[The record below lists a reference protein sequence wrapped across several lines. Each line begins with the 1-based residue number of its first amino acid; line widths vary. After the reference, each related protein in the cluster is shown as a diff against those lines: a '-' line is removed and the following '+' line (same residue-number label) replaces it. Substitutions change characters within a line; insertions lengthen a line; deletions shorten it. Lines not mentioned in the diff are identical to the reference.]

1 LIIGKSAVPAS
12 ASLSIA
18 AVVDHVGGVERPDPV
33 VLAPDLRDVLGS
45 VVDPRKRRGVRHP
58 LAVVLTVV
66 VCAVVAGARSFVAVA
81 EWAADLPDE
90 LAQILD
96 TDRRR
101 PSESSRPRRSPD
113 HSSLRL
119 PSAEFVDFGGI
130 AACRSA
136 DPAQSG
142 NRAQA
147 IALTF
152 EEFRYVEA
160 AIVSSRRILLHSPSD
175 TPPIVKADVRPCAY
189 RVPPEARCS

>member
-1 LIIGKSAVPAS
+1 
-12 ASLSIA
+12 LSIA

-101 PSESSRPRRSPD
+101 PSESSRPRRSPTTPACG
-113 HSSLRL
+113 SLPRNSSISVASLRAGAPIL
-119 PSAEFVDFGGI
+119 RNPATELRRSRSPS
-130 AACRSA
+130 RNSA
-136 DPAQSG
+136 
-142 NRAQA
+142 
-147 IALTF
+147 T
-152 EEFRYVEA
+152 
-160 AIVSSRRILLHSPSD
+160 SRR
-175 TPPIVKADVRPCAY
+175 R
-189 RVPPEARCS
+189 